1 MEAKQKRS
9 ATRADEDNGG
19 GGGGGGRDDSGKKRR
34 EQLRKGLFWSYSK
47 IGRFRC
53 LRAH

>member
-19 GGGGGGRDDSGKKRR
+19 GGRGGG
-34 EQLRKGLFWSYSK
+34 EMTAARKGESSCEKACFGHIPK
-47 IGRFRC
+47 
-53 LRAH
+53 